1 MKKLLY
7 VLILLISAAVSAQEE
22 DAWVY
27 FKDKPDADF
36 YLANPL
42 EMLSQKALDRRE
54 AHNIALDIIDIPIH
68 QAYIDAITAS
78 PGITVMARSKWLN
91 CLHIRGSED
100 AINLLAN
107 LDFVDHVDFANKL
120 LNTSGRPGSIHQ
132 PTAVNKVMETSADFS
147 YGTSVNQIQMLNGHL
162 LHQQNF
168 TGSGM
173 TIAVLDAGFPGVD
186 NLQPFQRLRDNNL
199 ILGGYNF
206 VGQSENYY
214 SGGTHGTLV
223 LSTMGG
229 YTEGQ
234 LVGTAPD
241 AFYYLFVTED
251 VSGENPVE
259 ESYWV
264 QAAEMADSLGADVI
278 NTSLGYFIY
287 DNPAYSY
294 TYEDIN
300 GQTAFITRGANVAF
314 TRGMLCVT
322 SAGNSATTANVH
334 IAVPADAFDTLT
346 VGAVNA
352 TEEYAPFSS
361 IGPSYDMRVK
371 PDVMAQGVASVLSNT
386 EGAIGAAN
394 GTSFSSP
401 ITAGLVACLWQA
413 LPGLSNAEIL
423 QLVKQSADR
432 YANPNAQFGYG
443 IPDFALALNSGLG
456 LENIEKQPFLIYPN
470 PTHGTVN
477 FVFPKGMLNATVK
490 VFNTIGQKVIE
501 ENVTADHASLTTNE
515 LTKGIYSYSI
525 ESLQGV
531 QSGRIIKE

>member
-7 VLILLISAAVSAQEE
+7 ILFLLISIAVSAQQE

-27 FKDKPDADF
+27 FTNKPDAGF

-42 EMLSQKALDRRE
+42 EMLSQKAIDRRA
-54 AHNIALDIIDIPIH
+54 AHNIPLDVIDVPIH
-68 QAYIDAITAS
+68 QAYIDGITAS
-78 PGITVMARSKWLN
+78 PGITVMAKSKWLN
-91 CLHIRGSED
+91 CLHVRGSED
-100 AINLLAN
+100 AVNDLAS
-107 LDFVDHVDFANKL
+107 LDFVDHIDFANKL
-120 LNTSGRPGSIHQ
+120 LNTSGRPGSIQQ
-132 PTAVNKVMETSADFS
+132 PALVNKVMETQADFN
-147 YGTSVNQIQMLNGHL
+147 YGTSVNQIQMLNGNV

-168 TGSGM
+168 TGAGM

-206 VGQSENYY
+206 VSQSDNFY
-214 SGGTHGTLV
+214 SGGTHGMMV

-294 TYEDIN
+294 AYEDIN
-300 GQTAFITRGANVAF
+300 GETAFITRGANIAF
-314 TRGMLCVT
+314 SRGMLCVT
-322 SAGNSATTANVH
+322 SAGNTANTANLH
-334 IAVPADAFDTLT
+334 IGVPADAFNTLT

-352 TEEYAPFSS
+352 TEEYASFSS
-361 IGPSYDMRVK
+361 VGPSYDMRVK
-371 PDVMAQGVASVLSNT
+371 PDVMAQGVASALS
-386 EGAIGAAN
+386 GVDGSIGAAN

-423 QLVKQSADR
+423 QVVKQSADR
-432 YANPNAQFGYG
+432 YANPNIQYGYG
-443 IPDFALALNSGLG
+443 IPDFAMALNDGLG
-456 LENIEKQPFLIYPN
+456 LEDVKKQPFLIYPN
-470 PTHGTVN
+470 PTQGVVN
-477 FVFPKGMLNATVK
+477 FVFPKGILSATVT
-490 VFNTIGQKVIE
+490 VFNSLGQKVTE
-501 ENVTADHASLTTNE
+501 ENLSLDHTSVTMNE
-515 LTKGIYSYSI
+515 LAKGVYSYRI
-525 ESLQGV
+525 ESGQET